1 MYIKVFTVILIFQRV
16 EIYTVISDPQ
26 SAEIILQTEVN
37 VDPVGGFSPRI
48 V

>member
-37 VDPVGGFSPRI
+37 VDPVGGFSRI